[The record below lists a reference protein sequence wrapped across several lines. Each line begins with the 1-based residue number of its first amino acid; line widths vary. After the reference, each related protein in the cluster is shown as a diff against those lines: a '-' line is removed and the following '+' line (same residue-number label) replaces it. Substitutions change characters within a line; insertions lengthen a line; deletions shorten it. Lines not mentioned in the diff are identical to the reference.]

1 MNHAACQAILAAVMK
16 FTVLGAS
23 GLVGSRLRRFLE
35 ERGHDVF
42 APARDDASIYSKDL
56 GHTIYCI
63 GVTADFRRKPFE
75 TVAAHVTLLAELLSR
90 ASFDSLLYLSSTRV
104 YLGAQSTDEAGDC
117 RVNVTVPDDFYNLTK
132 LTGEALCFAS
142 GRKNVRVVRLS
153 NVFNAEPTSENF
165 LSEIIRAAL
174 TEKRIHVHT
183 SLESAK
189 DYIAVPDMLELLFKI
204 AVAGKQRLYNLASGA
219 NVSNRVLIDRI
230 AQLTG
235 CAVTVAPGAP
245 VVTFPPIS
253 IGRIRQ
259 EFFSPT
265 HDVLVELPQM
275 IQERGVVAP

>member
-1 MNHAACQAILAAVMK
+1 MK

-42 APARDDASIYSKDL
+42 APQRDDLSIYSKDL
-56 GHTIYCI
+56 GHAIYCI

-75 TVAAHVTLLAELLSR
+75 TVAAHVTVLAELLSR
-90 ASFDSLLYLSSTRV
+90 AKFESLLYLSSTRV
-104 YLGAQSTDEAGDC
+104 YLGAQSTEETVHC
-117 RVNVTVPDDFYNLTK
+117 RVNVTIPDDFYNLTK

-165 LSEIIRAAL
+165 LSEIISSAL
-174 TEKRIHVHT
+174 IEKRIHVRT
-183 SLESAK
+183 SLDSAK
-189 DYIAVPDMLELLFKI
+189 DYIAISDILELLLQI
-204 AVAGKQRLYNLASGA
+204 AVSGKQRLYNLASGK
-219 NVSNRVLIDRI
+219 NVSIRELIDLI
-230 AQLTG
+230 TNITG
-235 CAVTVAPGAP
+235 CAVTVAPDAP

-253 IGRIRQ
+253 IERIRL
-259 EFFSPT
+259 EFFLPT
-265 HDVLVELPQM
+265 QDVLVDLPRM